1 MGAEVVVEVEV
12 VNKIINMQL
21 YQKVLFI
28 GARGEYLD
36 MPFEILGSGQVG
48 YTVKQVGNADNYDD
62 IGSTFPAVEYYCL
75 ANNGQTW
82 YFAVSDNE
90 VYYCRQLDSA
100 QILQLKAEMS
110 AADFT
115 VQSFLNGD
123 YNASLV
129 EYGEGKLNKAEGRA
143 KRDFR
148 EFSQFSY
155 LDFNVGQKSYSLDIF
170 PDNYEE
176 WFETIWISKNQ
187 LTTIF
192 KESLGLDSP
201 QAKETLKLAQT
212 WKKIGIFFFISATLI
227 ILTAV
232 ILAFQTKKVYERKN
246 EISTEQNSEIVF
258 ENIKID
264 QVNKMY
270 NLEVETAL
278 PANQGIS
285 LNFSIVDDKNNVV
298 SISDQEY
305 VNSSAQNSQK
315 VSSDFFPDKTEVYK
329 VLIKVNDYGQ
339 VGSLSTDNTTAEVAQ
354 VENDLPDIPITI
366 RVYKDAV
373 SITGWAISAILVALM
388 GVGCFVYKVILEGKT
403 WSDFLKKK
411 SV

>member
-1 MGAEVVVEVEV
+1 ME
-12 VNKIINMQL
+12 L

-48 YTVKQVGNADNYDD
+48 YTVKAVGDHNNSDD
-62 IGSTFPAVEYYCL
+62 VGSTFPAVEYYCL

-90 VYYCRQLDSA
+90 VYYCRQLDSS
-100 QILQLKAEMS
+100 QILQLKDEMS

-115 VQSFLNGD
+115 VQGFLNGD

-155 LDFNVGQKSYSLDIF
+155 LDFKVGQKSYSLDIF

-176 WFETIWISKNQ
+176 WFETIWIPKNQ

-192 KESLGLDSP
+192 KDSLGLDSQ
-201 QAKETLKLAQT
+201 QAKEILKLAQT
-212 WKKIGIFFFISATLI
+212 WKKIGIACFIAAGLI
-227 ILTAV
+227 ILTAL
-232 ILAFQTKKVYERKN
+232 ILAFQTKKVYEQKS
-246 EISTEQNSEIVF
+246 EISTEQNSEIIF

-305 VNSSAQNSQK
+305 VNSSAQNNQK
-315 VSSDFFPDKTEVYK
+315 VAADFFPDKTQVYK
-329 VLIKVNDYGQ
+329 LLIKVNDYGQ
-339 VGSLSTDNTTAEVAQ
+339 VGSLNTDTTTTETSST
-354 VENDLPDIPITI
+354 ENNLPDIPITI
-366 RVYKDAV
+366 RVFKDAI
-373 SITGWAISAILVALM
+373 SITSWAISAILVSLI
-388 GVGCFVYKVILEGKT
+388 GVGSLVYKAYLEGKT

-411 SV
+411 ST